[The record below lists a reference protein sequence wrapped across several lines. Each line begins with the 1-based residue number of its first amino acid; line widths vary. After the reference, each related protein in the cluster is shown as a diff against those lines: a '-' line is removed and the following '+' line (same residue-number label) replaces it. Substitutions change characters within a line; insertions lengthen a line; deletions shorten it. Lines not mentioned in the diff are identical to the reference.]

1 MAKKNATT
9 FFCSECGYESPGWMG
24 KCPGCGAWNT
34 LVETRTVTGS
44 GKNAAP
50 GGRGWL
56 DQQIAGTQGAA
67 SEIEPQDLTGVRADR
82 VSRVT
87 SGLPEFDRVLGGG
100 FVPGSLVLVGGDP
113 GIGKS
118 TLLLQACGAN
128 GFKGATLYI
137 CGEESPGQVKLRAA
151 RLGISR
157 GGIKLY
163 PEIIF
168 ERISQTILKLKPD
181 LVIVDSIQTVY
192 SSELTA
198 APGSVSQIRDVAAG
212 FLRLA
217 KGLGCTVVLVG
228 HVTKDGDIAGPRVLE
243 HMVDSVLY
251 FEGESHSSLRMIR
264 GFKNRFGA
272 TNELGIFEMTG
283 TGLRPVENASMALI
297 AGRPLQVPGSAIT
310 ACLEGTRPLLLEI
323 QVLLNPTAYG
333 MPQRMAQ
340 GLDRGR
346 VSMLMAVLEKHVGL
360 NFANMDAFC
369 NVVGGLRVDDPAAD
383 LAVAA
388 AMTASAKNVPI
399 RDSTILIGEIGLTG
413 ELRPVSGIE
422 RRIGEAGRLGFTGCV
437 LPGSCRKAGDQLR
450 GEHVPE
456 LFHADTLSEAL
467 DMAF

>member
-1 MAKKNATT
+1 MAKKTATA
-9 FFCSECGYESPGWMG
+9 FFCSACGYESPGWMG

-34 LVETRTVTGS
+34 LVETRTATGG
-44 GKNAAP
+44 GKTAAA

-56 DQQIAGTQGAA
+56 DQQIADTQGAA
-67 SEIEPQDLTGVRADR
+67 SEIEPQALTDVRVDR
-82 VSRVT
+82 VRRVT
-87 SGLPEFDRVLGGG
+87 SGLPELDRVLGGG

-118 TLLLQACGAN
+118 TLLLQACGAS
-128 GFKGATLYI
+128 GFKGTILYI

-151 RLGISR
+151 RLEIARS
-157 GGIKLY
+157 GIKLY

-181 LVIVDSIQTVY
+181 LVVVDSIQTVY

-228 HVTKDGDIAGPRVLE
+228 HVTKDGAIAGPRVLE

-283 TGLRPVENASMALI
+283 AGLKPVENASTALL
-297 AGRPLQVPGSAIT
+297 AGRPLQVPGSAVT

-360 NFANMDAFC
+360 SFGSMDAFC

-388 AMTASAKNVPI
+388 AMTGSAKNVPV
-399 RDSTILIGEIGLTG
+399 RDNTILIGEIGLTG
-413 ELRPVSGIE
+413 ELRPVAGID

-437 LPGSCRKAGDQLR
+437 LPGSCRKAGDRLR
-450 GEHVPE
+450 GAHVPE
-456 LFHADTLSEAL
+456 LFYADTLSEAL